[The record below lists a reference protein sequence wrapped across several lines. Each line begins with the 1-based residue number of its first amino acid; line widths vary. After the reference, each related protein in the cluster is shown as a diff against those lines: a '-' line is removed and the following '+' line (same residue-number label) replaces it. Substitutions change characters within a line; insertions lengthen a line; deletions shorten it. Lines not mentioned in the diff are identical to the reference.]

1 MIPRSIF
8 CRTRRRKNS
17 AVSVEARAL
26 AQFLKANVKPALAA
40 ARSPAEAAVLLDR
53 RPPDFPDAGG
63 VSRIFGGVGGL
74 WLAAAGAAKA
84 TLLYLHGGAYFAGAP
99 DLYGPVLRAFA
110 EAGFDVFAP
119 AYRLA
124 PANPFPAALDDARAA
139 YAGLRETA
147 RRPIVV
153 AGDSAGGGLALA
165 VMIAERDAGGA
176 LPCAAVLFSPWTDL
190 AATGP
195 SARENEEKDALF
207 TRLMLR
213 VGARAYLAGASAK
226 EPLASPLYA
235 DLAGLPPLLLH
246 VGADE
251 MLRDDSVRLVAQARE
266 AGVEAELEVWPDVP
280 HGWQTM
286 DACPEARESREKA
299 LAFLAR
305 NVPALAVDAG

>member
-1 MIPRSIF
+1 M
-8 CRTRRRKNS
+8 S
-17 AVSVEARAL
+17 ADARAL
-26 AQFLKANVKPALAA
+26 AQFLKATVKPALAA

-63 VSRIFGGVGGL
+63 VSRTFGGVEGL

-147 RRPIVV
+147 RTPIVV

-176 LPCAAVLFSPWTDL
+176 LPEAATLFSPWTDL

-213 VGARAYLAGASAK
+213 VGARAYLDGASAR

-235 DLAGLPPLLLH
+235 DLAGLPPLLAH

-251 MLRDDSVRLVAQARE
+251 MLRDDSTRLVARARE
-266 AGVEAELEVWPDVP
+266 AGVAAELTISPDVP
-280 HGWQTM
+280 HGWQLY
-286 DACPEARESREKA
+286 PGLREARESLGEA
-299 LAFLAR
+299 AAFLERSVGGPSAPSPTLPR
-305 NVPALAVDAG
+305 